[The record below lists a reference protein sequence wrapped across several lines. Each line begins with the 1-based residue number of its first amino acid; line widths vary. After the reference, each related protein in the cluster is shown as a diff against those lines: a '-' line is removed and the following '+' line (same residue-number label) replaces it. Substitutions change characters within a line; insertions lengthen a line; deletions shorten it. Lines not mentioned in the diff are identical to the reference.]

1 MLCSSTVTIAPV
13 SLAAFTKMS
22 ESIGFRVWIL
32 ITLAEIPCDAKI
44 SLASKA
50 TSTIIPVATIV
61 KSVPSF
67 KSTPLPISNL

>member
-44 SLASKA
+44 SLASKQH
-50 TSTIIPVATIV
+50 P
-61 KSVPSF
+61 
-67 KSTPLPISNL
+67 PLFL